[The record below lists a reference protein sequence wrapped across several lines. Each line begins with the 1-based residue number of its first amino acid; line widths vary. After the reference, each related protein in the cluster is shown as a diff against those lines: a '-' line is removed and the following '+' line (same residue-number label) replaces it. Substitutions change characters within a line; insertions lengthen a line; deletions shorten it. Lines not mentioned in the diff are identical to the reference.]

1 MHNSVLPIFLGGN
14 LSPLLDISERN
25 FFTGGGGGGV
35 HVTQYTPPAYAPDLV
50 LLQSL
55 LIFRRSSLEQC

>member
-25 FFTGGGGGGV
+25 FFTGGGGGGGARHQV
-35 HVTQYTPPAYAPDLV
+35 HPPCVRA
-50 LLQSL
+50 
-55 LIFRRSSLEQC
+55 